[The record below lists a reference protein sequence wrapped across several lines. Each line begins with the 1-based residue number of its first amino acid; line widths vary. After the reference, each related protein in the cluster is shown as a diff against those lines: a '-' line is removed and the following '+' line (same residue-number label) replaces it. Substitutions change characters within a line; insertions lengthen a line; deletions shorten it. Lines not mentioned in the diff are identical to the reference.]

1 MNIKDSLKNQHSDK
15 ALIQFL
21 KFCVV
26 GLSNTV
32 ISLAVYYIILYFG
45 AHYVIASILSFIIS
59 VLNAYYWNYKYV
71 FNTKSDILKS
81 LIKTY
86 TSYGFSCVLSTT
98 LLIILVEYYNI
109 SELLAPIL
117 VLVITVPL
125 NFILNKFWAFK

>member
-1 MNIKDSLKNQHSDK
+1 MNIKDSLKNQHSNK

-45 AHYVIASILSFIIS
+45 AHYVIASILSFIFS

-86 TSYGFSCVLSTT
+86 TSYGFSYVLSTT

>member
-86 TSYGFSCVLSTT
+86 TSYGFSYVLSTT

-125 NFILNKFWAFK
+125 NFILNKCWAFK

>member
-45 AHYVIASILSFIIS
+45 AHYVIESILSFIIS

-86 TSYGFSCVLSTT
+86 TSYGFSYVLSTT

>member
-1 MNIKDSLKNQHSDK
+1 MNIKDSLKNQHSNK

-86 TSYGFSCVLSTT
+86 TSYGFSYVLSTT
-98 LLIILVEYYNI
+98 LLMILVEYYNI

>member
-86 TSYGFSCVLSTT
+86 TSYGFSYVLSTT

-125 NFILNKFWAFK
+125 NLF

>member
-21 KFCVV
+21 KFSVV

-86 TSYGFSCVLSTT
+86 TSYGFSYVLSTT

>member
-32 ISLAVYYIILYFG
+32 ISLTVYYIILYFG

-86 TSYGFSCVLSTT
+86 TSYGFSYVLSTT

>member
-21 KFCVV
+21 KFCIV
-26 GLSNTV
+26 GFSNTV

-45 AHYVIASILSFIIS
+45 AHYVIASILSFSIS

-86 TSYGFSCVLSTT
+86 ASYGFSYVLSTI

-109 SELLAPIL
+109 SELFAPIL
-117 VLVITVPL
+117 VLVITIPL
-125 NFILNKFWAFK
+125 NFVLNKFWAFK

>member
-86 TSYGFSCVLSTT
+86 TSYGFSYVLNTT

>member
-1 MNIKDSLKNQHSDK
+1 MNIKDSLKNQQSDK

-21 KFCVV
+21 KFCIV

-45 AHYVIASILSFIIS
+45 VHYVIASILSFIIS

-86 TSYGFSCVLSTT
+86 TSYGFSYVLSTT

-109 SELLAPIL
+109 SEFLAPIL

>member
-81 LIKTY
+81 LIKTH
-86 TSYGFSCVLSTT
+86 TSYGFSYVLSTT

>member
-1 MNIKDSLKNQHSDK
+1 MNIKDSLKNQHSNK

-71 FNTKSDILKS
+71 FNTKSDILK
-81 LIKTY
+81 
-86 TSYGFSCVLSTT
+86 
-98 LLIILVEYYNI
+98 
-109 SELLAPIL
+109 
-117 VLVITVPL
+117 
-125 NFILNKFWAFK
+125 

>member
-1 MNIKDSLKNQHSDK
+1 MNIKDSLKNQHSNK

-86 TSYGFSCVLSTT
+86 TSYGFSYVLSTT

-117 VLVITVPL
+117 VFVITVPL

>member
-1 MNIKDSLKNQHSDK
+1 MNIKDSLKNQHSNK

-86 TSYGFSCVLSTT
+86 TSYGFSYVLSTT

>member
-1 MNIKDSLKNQHSDK
+1 MNIKDSLKNQHSNK

-32 ISLAVYYIILYFG
+32 ISLPVYYIILYFG

-86 TSYGFSCVLSTT
+86 TSYGFSYVLSTT

>member
-86 TSYGFSCVLSTT
+86 TSYGFSYVLSTT

>member
-86 TSYGFSCVLSTT
+86 TSYGFSYVLRTT

>member
-45 AHYVIASILSFIIS
+45 AHYVIESILSFIIS
-59 VLNAYYWNYKYV
+59 FLNAYYLNYKYV

-86 TSYGFSCVLSTT
+86 TSYGFSYVLSTT

>member
-71 FNTKSDILKS
+71 FNSKSDILKS

-86 TSYGFSCVLSTT
+86 TSYGFSYVLSTT

>member
-1 MNIKDSLKNQHSDK
+1 MNIKDSLKNQHSYK

-86 TSYGFSCVLSTT
+86 TSYGFSYVLSTT

>member
-21 KFCVV
+21 NFCVV

-86 TSYGFSCVLSTT
+86 TSYGFSYVLSTT

>member
-1 MNIKDSLKNQHSDK
+1 MNIKDSLKKQHSDK

-86 TSYGFSCVLSTT
+86 TSYGFSYVLSTT